1 MAKVQATMSTEIALD
16 LVKASQSIKQMT
28 QLVNN
33 STSAWKAQESQL
45 KAVGDY
51 AGAAE
56 AKFAGLGNSIEAQQR
71 KIDAL
76 KQKQSELKGNT
87 QQTAEQY
94 LKYQQQIDQATT
106 RLASLEAQQSK
117 AKQSMEYY
125 KSGLSDLQK
134 SYKQQSDLS
143 KSYVERLK
151 AEGKE
156 NEVIKARMNGVENS
170 INNLNKQYEAQVK
183 MLKEVARNGNGDAY
197 IKQKQRINETATAI
211 ANARKEQDKLNDEWR
226 SMNPTRFDKVKSKI
240 SSISEK
246 INDSAKSSERAHG
259 IFSATFAANVIS
271 NGFQNALSGIKNTF
285 SQLIGEADEYTK
297 YQQTMN
303 ATWTTLTGSAEDGK
317 KVVDITNEMAQAAAN
332 STEMVDGMNQ
342 KFYAVTHNIDVTKQ
356 QTQAILTLQDAFGQT
371 DAAVENF
378 ATQWSQMIAN
388 GKIGGQDMMSIVN
401 VFPELKSKIKEVTA
415 DTYNIT
421 NMTTEQYNEL
431 QSKGKVTA
439 EIAQKA
445 LLELQDQYK
454 DATQNFA
461 GTIGGMQRTINA
473 RMPAIISSF
482 KAPIDQMKNPFIG
495 KVSEWIADKGTQ
507 DRFTKLGETT
517 ASGLSKITDAFA
529 KVFNVGDGSKYLND
543 FMDKTQS
550 WIENF
555 SKKIADHAPQIVS
568 FFSETKKSLG
578 FIAEIGI
585 EFGKGAWSAV
595 KGIFE
600 SIAKSFKLVSDN
612 SKDSKDNIQTVSG
625 ALGEIAKHK
634 EVIKTV
640 GELFV
645 GYFAAKKVASG
656 VMTVVG
662 AINTM
667 RNSTLAMAAA
677 QKIAAAAQWVLNI
690 AMNANPIGLIVIA
703 ITAAVTAFA
712 LLYKHNKKF
721 KKFVDDLAKDA
732 KKAFDNIVKWFKD
745 IPKNLKKAWENIKDG
760 AKDGMKKLGSVI
772 TGKLSDIGKEWNK
785 GWKKSKDYLSDRWND
800 MKDNTKKSI
809 EHLGSSIKD
818 KHDEINSKW
827 KKTWKKSKDYL
838 SNKWDEINKDA
849 EKKFGG
855 KAKTLIVDN
864 LSAIGK
870 KFQETWDGIKN
881 GFSDLWN
888 GLKKLA
894 GNGINALIKIPNDG
908 IDGINKLIADF
919 GGSKNAIGH
928 IPKVKFAEGT
938 GFFSGY
944 RNAIT
949 RPTLATL
956 NDGNDSPHTG
966 NQEMVIMP
974 NGKAFL
980 PQGRNSQ
987 MILPAGAEVL
997 NATETAM
1004 LLGLQQGAYAK
1015 GTGFWSKI
1023 WNTATDVAGNAW
1035 DAIKDTAAKFAK
1047 MLGYIGDAV
1056 KDPIGTLAKKFNP
1069 KADKLEGLFNPLGT
1083 ALFKSPVNE
1092 AKSWWKEL
1100 WSMAKESSDSVSSV
1114 AMGAVGDDYPAS
1126 LKAGVVWQSTD
1137 PWGYFVKEC
1146 VSFVA
1151 SRLNNLGVNPSL
1163 FSHLGNGN
1171 QWGAARVPH
1180 LSTPKP
1186 GTVAVYAKNGQNHVS
1201 YVTGVSGN
1209 TFSGEE
1215 YNYLGQHSYHQYS
1228 GRPISQADTFLDFG
1242 VRAKTSDSSEDNS
1255 KTTNGLRGLIKKQ
1268 VGGMFDWIKK
1278 NLAPQEEEV
1287 AGALNNPQG
1296 GNVERWRS
1304 TVIKA
1309 LKANGIDP
1317 TAYRVAKI
1325 MATIKRE
1332 SNGDPNAQN
1341 NWDSNALAGHPSIG
1355 LMQTIGPTFDAY
1367 KFPNH
1372 GNIRNGYD
1380 NLLAAIN
1387 YIKHRYGTSDAAFNR
1402 VAAYGYANGG
1412 LVSKHGVYELA
1423 EGNMP
1428 EYVIP
1433 TDIAKRGRAWSLL
1446 SEVVAKFAK
1455 EEPQKAT
1462 SAQSDNAVDKLSAK
1476 LDAVIGLLS
1485 QLVTNGSN
1493 PIEIRPIFDGQS
1505 FANGLAPYTN
1515 KAQSNYDARMARLR
1529 GEII

>member
-271 NGFQNALSGIKNTF
+271 NGFQNALAGIKSTF

-356 QTQAILTLQDAFGQT
+356 QTQAVLTLQDAFGQT

-378 ATQWSQMIAN
+378 STQWSQMIAN

-421 NMTTEQYNEL
+421 NMTTEQYNQL

-461 GTIGGMQRTINA
+461 GTIGGMERTINA

-634 EVIKTV
+634 TAIQTIGK
-640 GELFV
+640 LFV

-656 VMTVVG
+656 VGAVVG
-662 AINTM
+662 GILKLKSGIDKVRKSQMAMDALSKAGAFATNPFVLAI
-667 RNSTLAMAAA
+667 A
-677 QKIAAAAQWVLNI
+677 
-690 AMNANPIGLIVIA
+690 G
-703 ITAAVTAFA
+703 ITALVAGFVM
-712 LLYKHNKKF
+712 LYKHNKKF
-721 KKFVDDLAKDA
+721 KKFVDGLAKNA
-732 KKAFDNIVKWFKD
+732 KKAFDNIVKWFKN
-745 IPKNLKKAWENIKDG
+745 IPKNLRKTWENIKDG
-760 AKDGMKKLGSVI
+760 AKSGMKKLGSAI
-772 TGKLSDIGKEWNK
+772 TGKLSDIGEKWNN
-785 GWKKSKDYLSDRWND
+785 GWKSVKNYLSD
-800 MKDNTKKSI
+800 
-809 EHLGSSIKD
+809 
-818 KHDEINSKW
+818 
-827 KKTWKKSKDYL
+827 
-838 SNKWDEINKDA
+838 KWDDINKDT

-881 GFSDLWN
+881 GFTDLWN
-888 GLKKLA
+888 GMKQLA

-938 GFFSGY
+938 GFFNGY

-980 PQGRNSQ
+980 PQGRNAQ

-1047 MLGYIGDAV
+1047 MLGYIGDAI

-1069 KADKLEGLFNPLGT
+1069 KADKLDGLFNPLGT

-1092 AKSWWKEL
+1092 AKNWWKEL

-1242 VRAKTSDSSEDNS
+1242 VRAKTSDNSEDNS
-1255 KTTNGLRGLIKKQ
+1255 KTTNGLQGLIKKQ

-1462 SAQSDNAVDKLSAK
+1462 STQSDNAVDKLSAK